1 VQVAPKAVI
10 FGVDCTLID
19 FVDLHAK
26 AWVLAFQDSGHKVRF
41 EEVRKQIGKGGDQLM
56 PVFLSKEEIER
67 IEKALE
73 ACRGAI
79 LKERYLTQI
88 TAFPAVRELFQP

>member
-1 VQVAPKAVI
+1 
-10 FGVDCTLID
+10 
-19 FVDLHAK
+19 VDLHAK

-79 LKERYLTQI
+79 
-88 TAFPAVRELFQP
+88 PAHCPKSSQSSCLIEASIAVAQAA